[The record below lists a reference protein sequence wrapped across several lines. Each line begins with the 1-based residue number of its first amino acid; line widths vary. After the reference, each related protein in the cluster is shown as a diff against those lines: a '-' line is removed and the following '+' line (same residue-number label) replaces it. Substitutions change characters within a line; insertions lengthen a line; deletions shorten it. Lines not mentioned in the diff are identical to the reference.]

1 MEIYLKD
8 IANFVGGKLFGNEN
22 IVIENVAKIEDAK
35 KGDLTFLYLPAYQK
49 YFNSTQ
55 ASAILVKP
63 GFNKNRSDIS
73 YIEVQDP
80 NKAFFKIVNKFFAPD
95 FKLEGIDETASIY
108 PNVKIGKNVAIGK
121 NVVISSG
128 CQIGDNTK
136 IFHNTVIHD
145 NVHIG
150 SDCLIFSN
158 VSIREKSFIGNRV
171 IVHSGTVI
179 GADGFGFD
187 PDEKGVF
194 QKIYQI
200 GNVVIEDDVELGA
213 NVCVD
218 RASTGSTVIKR
229 GVKIDNLVHVA
240 HNVIIGENTA
250 IAAQAGISGSTK
262 IGKNCLIAGQVGIVG
277 HIEIA
282 DKVTL
287 IAQSGVSKGIPKSGT
302 YFGSP
307 AKEMSTALR
316 LEGHIRSLPDYAKRI
331 SQLEN
336 QIKEL
341 IEKIS
346 QSEKKEHSI

>member
-1 MEIYLKD
+1 MEILLKD
-8 IANFVGGKLFGNEN
+8 IADFVGGKLSGSE
-22 IVIENVAKIEDAK
+22 IILIRNVAKIEDAQ

-49 YFNSTQ
+49 YFNSTK
-55 ASAILVKP
+55 ASAILVKE
-63 GFNKNRSDIS
+63 GFHKSRNDIS
-73 YIEVQDP
+73 YIEVHDP
-80 NKAFFKIVNKFFAPD
+80 NKAFFKIVNEFFAPV
-95 FKLEGIDETASIY
+95 FKLEGIDEKAFIH
-108 PNVKIGKNVAIGK
+108 PDAKLGKNVAIGK
-121 NVVISSG
+121 NVVVSAG
-128 CQIGDNTK
+128 CRIGDNTK
-136 IFHNTVIHD
+136 IFHNTVLHEE
-145 NVHIG
+145 VYIG

-158 VSIREKSFIGNRV
+158 VSIREKSLIGNRV
-171 IVHSGTVI
+171 IIHSGTVI

-187 PDEKGVF
+187 PDEQGVF
-194 QKIYQI
+194 HKIHQI
-200 GNVVIEDDVELGA
+200 GNVVVEDDVELGA
-213 NVCVD
+213 NVCID

-240 HNVIIGENTA
+240 HNVVIGENTA

-287 IAQSGVSKGIPKSGT
+287 IAQSGVSKGISKPGT

-316 LEGHIRSLPDYAKRI
+316 LEGHIRSLPEYAKRI
-331 SQLEN
+331 NQLEN
-336 QIKEL
+336 EIKEL

-346 QSEKKEHSI
+346 QSGKK